1 MKSGKFKVGDKVR
14 SRYAAP
20 WYGTILELEKRK
32 DTTPLATVRA
42 FLDRNGRPL
51 RKPITKV
58 LDSAW
63 LELIKE

>member
-1 MKSGKFKVGDKVR
+1 MKAGKFKVGDKVR

-32 DTTPLATVRA
+32 DANALATVRV

-51 RKPITKV
+51 RKPITKI
-58 LDSAW
+58 LDSGW